1 MTRARTI
8 ILFIAAAFLI
18 IGVHQTITN
27 GFEISYWIFMVSLSL
42 YFLSRLIVQKEEK
55 KKEKAKSSKK
65 PQGNRQSKRFMK
77 RTR

>member
-1 MTRARTI
+1 MNRARTI

-18 IGVHQTITN
+18 IGVHQTILN

-42 YFLSRLIVQKEEK
+42 YFLSRLIMQKEK
-55 KKEKAKSSKK
+55 SKKEKVKSSKK
-65 PQGNRQSKRFMK
+65 PQGNRQSKRLMK